1 MLSCFSVERLQAL
14 QLELTAV
21 SLLRQQ
27 LESGVQ
33 MNTELRDQLQKEI
46 QRAKQ
51 REGAV
56 QPESADNQSDLML

>member
-1 MLSCFSVERLQAL
+1 MSCFSVKRLQAL

-56 QPESADNQSDLML
+56 QPERTDDQSDLML

>member
-1 MLSCFSVERLQAL
+1 M
-14 QLELTAV
+14 ELTAV

-27 LESGVQ
+27 LESGIQ

-46 QRAKQ
+46 ERAKQ

>member
-14 QLELTAV
+14 QLELAAV

-27 LESGVQ
+27 LESGIQ

>member
-1 MLSCFSVERLQAL
+1 MMLCFSVDRLQAL

-27 LESGVQ
+27 LEGGVQ

-51 REGAV
+51 RKGVV
-56 QPESADNQSDLML
+56 QTESAENQSVTL